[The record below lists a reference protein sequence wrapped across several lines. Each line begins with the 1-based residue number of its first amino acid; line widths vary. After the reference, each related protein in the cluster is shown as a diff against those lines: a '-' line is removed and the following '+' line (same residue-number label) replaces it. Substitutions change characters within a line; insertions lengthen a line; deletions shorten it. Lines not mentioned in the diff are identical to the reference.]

1 LLESVYEVVLVLE
14 PKTWIISQPP
24 GIHTDRISRI
34 IHRDIPQIFVS
45 WSLLREKEK
54 IIFYD
59 SFRPGITAAESDA
72 VFIPGVFLTFQ
83 A

>member
-1 LLESVYEVVLVLE
+1 
-14 PKTWIISQPP
+14 
-24 GIHTDRISRI
+24 
-34 IHRDIPQIFVS
+34 
-45 WSLLREKEK
+45 LREKEE